1 MAITSIG
8 YDGTVDERAWARL
21 QASTASV
28 YGVSSA
34 AAWRVNAV
42 PGADRTVSIAAG
54 VGWGQH
60 VLDESD
66 MNYTLQ
72 GDTISSGSRWDLV
85 VMRRDW
91 TAVGGGPSAFRLVKG
106 TATRGLPSRQT
117 NPGTVDDQPI
127 ALVEF
132 RAGQTQPGTII
143 DLRAWAANGG
153 LEAADKMAL
162 DYLNR
167 PGAAVKIGTSI
178 HRYQLGANNVW
189 SWVEYPLRNPGTL
202 YTPTWSG
209 FQYRGDTHVSRG
221 IYWVNDDRVTV
232 QAMIQSGARPSLGL
246 NTVGFSLPPGLP
258 TANHFLSSGTGIHST
273 SGTGGLMR
281 PVVPLIGPNQTGCTL
296 WVERNPMVSPGRAGY
311 PWGEGASFHVQIEY
325 QRA

>member
-8 YDGTVDERAWARL
+8 YDGTVDERDWARL

-28 YGVSSA
+28 YGVSSPTS
-34 AAWRVNAV
+34 WRVSAV
-42 PGADRTVSIAAG
+42 AGADRTVSIASG
-54 VGWGQH
+54 IGWGHH

-66 MNYTLQ
+66 INYTLQ
-72 GDTISSGSRWDLV
+72 GDTISTGSRWDLV

-91 TAVGGGPSAFRLVKG
+91 TATGGGPSAFRLVKG
-106 TATRGLPSRQT
+106 TSARGIPSRQT
-117 NPGTVDDQPI
+117 EPGSVDDQPI

-143 DLRAWAANGG
+143 DLRAWAGNGG
-153 LEAADKMAL
+153 IEAVDKMAL
-162 DYLNR
+162 DYLNK

-189 SWVEYPLRNPGTL
+189 SWVEYPLRNAGKL

-209 FQYRGDTHVSRG
+209 FQNRGDTHVSRG

-246 NTVGFSLPPGLP
+246 NAISVSMPPGLP
-258 TANHFLSSGTGIHST
+258 SGGDFLSIGAGVAST
-273 SGTGGLMR
+273 SGTTGSLR
-281 PVVPLIGPNQTGCTL
+281 QLFPVIGPGQSVASI
-296 WVERNPMVSPGRAGY
+296 WAERNPFITPGSAGY
-311 PWGEGASFHVQIEY
+311 PWGPGASMHIQIEY
-325 QRA
+325 RRA